1 VAVTAAANPCS
12 FTNTMLIIVGI
23 RIATRAL
30 WENKLRTVL
39 TLLGNIVGTMSVI
52 AVVSL
57 IGGVDD
63 YVREKVAE
71 EGSNVFVVERIN
83 FFEAITDLDAFLKA
97 IARNKVIRLDDLEFI
112 RERVPSAS
120 YIGAAADRNDDVSYR
135 NESVEIEIRGRSEEY
150 PMIEKATL
158 LWGRHISR
166 LEVQRSG
173 AVAILGW
180 DVYEQLY
187 KGRNP
192 LDSRIKIGG
201 KHFRVIGVVK
211 DQGTVFGV
219 SRNRFVYI
227 PVGTFLKMYGA
238 RTSLQIKVKATDIRL
253 LQESID
259 QAEMAMRIR
268 HRLRPADENDFSIT
282 TSQQL
287 INIWERI
294 SDNIFRA
301 LIFIASIALVVG
313 GIVLMNVML
322 VSVTERTREIGLRKA
337 LGARKINIVWQF
349 IVESITLSIIG
360 GIFGII
366 IGFSIA
372 ALISIFT
379 PLPYLIAPWSIVA
392 GLVVTFLIGLI
403 FGTYP
408 AGKAS
413 KLDPVVALHH
423 E

>member
-1 VAVTAAANPCS
+1 VIAYAARACS
-12 FTNTMLIIVGI
+12 YD
-23 RIATRAL
+23 
-30 WENKLRTVL
+30 KLRTVL

-71 EGSNVFVVERIN
+71 EGSNVFVIERIN
-83 FFEAITDLDAFLKA
+83 FFEAITDLDAFLEA
-97 IARNKVIRLDDLEFI
+97 VARNRVIRLDDLEFVK
-112 RERVPSAS
+112 ERVPSAA
-120 YIGAAADRNDDVSYR
+120 YIGAAAERNDEVSYR
-135 NESVEIEIRGRSEEY
+135 DESAEVEIRGWTEDY
-150 PMIEKATL
+150 PMIEKADL
-158 LWGRHISR
+158 SQGRHFSR

-173 AVAILGW
+173 AVAVLGW
-180 DVYEQLY
+180 DVYENLY

-192 LDSRIKIGG
+192 LGTKIKIGG
-201 KHFRVIGVVK
+201 KHFRIIGVVK
-211 DQGTVFGV
+211 DQGTIFGV

-227 PVGTFLKMYGA
+227 PVNTFLKMYGA
-238 RTSLQIKVKATDIRL
+238 RTSLQIKVKAADIRL

-259 QAEMAMRIR
+259 QAEMAMRTR
-268 HRLRPADENDFSIT
+268 HGLRPAEENDFSIT

-287 INIWERI
+287 VNIWEGI
-294 SDNIFRA
+294 SNNIFKA

-349 IVESITLSIIG
+349 IVESITLSVIG
-360 GIFGII
+360 GFVGIM

-372 ALISIFT
+372 ALISLFT
-379 PLPYLIAPWSIVA
+379 PLPYLIAPWSIAA

-413 KLDPVVALHH
+413 RLDPVVALHH